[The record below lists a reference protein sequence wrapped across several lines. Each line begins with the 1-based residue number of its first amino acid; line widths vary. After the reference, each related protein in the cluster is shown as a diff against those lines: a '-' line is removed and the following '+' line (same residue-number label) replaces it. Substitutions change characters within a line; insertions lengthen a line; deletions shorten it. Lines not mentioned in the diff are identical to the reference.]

1 MITITTM
8 AMTRLLFVVLSPQL
22 GHLAAFGEISRSQT
36 LHLINFFM
44 VTRSV
49 GN

>member
-22 GHLAAFGEISRSQT
+22 WHLAAFGEISRSQA
-36 LHLINFFM
+36 LHLINF
-44 VTRSV
+44 SWSLAA
-49 GN
+49 